1 MVQTFQAEVTF
12 RVLLGFCNAWATLD
26 AIGWRMRPG
35 RKVILLSLD
44 WYERFR
50 VPREHGAD
58 SIASR

>member
-35 RKVILLSLD
+35 IKRILLKDD
-44 WYERFR
+44 WYKQCQSNQKRSAR
-50 VPREHGAD
+50 
-58 SIASR
+58 SCNS